1 MTKRAAT
8 GVYRLAAGLV
18 LAGALAGLVA
28 CDGGAKPRFMTD
40 VMAPAGS
47 TPDQIRAFCTQ
58 LGDEAASWNFA
69 GSDPLAR
76 SLRAR
81 DNTFAACMARHH
93 VTP

>member
-1 MTKRAAT
+1 MGA
-8 GVYRLAAGLV
+8 YRLAAGLV
-18 LAGALAGLVA
+18 LASALTGLVG
-28 CDGGAKPRFMTD
+28 CDTEKPRFMTD

-47 TPDQIRAFCTQ
+47 TPEQVRVFCTQ

-93 VTP
+93 ITP